1 MGSRGLGVGT
11 VGAQSL
17 PNDLRPLTTTTTLR
31 TPPEAFRTA
40 PTPCPCPSAP
50 ARAGKMWRDGDA
62 EPTHQ
67 TLIQDPTPA
76 AERGRGVGFYEY
88 LEPIVTFFDLTI
100 SFVPP

>member
-1 MGSRGLGVGT
+1 
-11 VGAQSL
+11 
-17 PNDLRPLTTTTTLR
+17 
-31 TPPEAFRTA
+31 
-40 PTPCPCPSAP
+40 
-50 ARAGKMWRDGDA
+50 MWRDGDA

-67 TLIQDPTPA
+67 MLIQDPTPA